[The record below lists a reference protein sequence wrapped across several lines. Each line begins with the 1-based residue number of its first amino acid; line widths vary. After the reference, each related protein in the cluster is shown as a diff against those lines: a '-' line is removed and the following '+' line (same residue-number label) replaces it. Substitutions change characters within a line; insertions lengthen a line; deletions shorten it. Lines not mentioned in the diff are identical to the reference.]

1 MAQQLRNSATLSG
14 SNVTISPGGV
24 FNGLSSG
31 RNVVS
36 LGNDLTSAG
45 NVTFNHLTLTNGLL
59 VGGNHVDTYFTNN
72 VFKLPITGS
81 IEVTGSFTLDTNS
94 TICGTLTAQNI
105 VSEYQTSNVIQ
116 ESGST
121 KFGDSSDDTH
131 RFSGS
136 FQSTGSIKVGN
147 TSYTSVSNDA
157 TSGSMLTT
165 ALSTESSVK
174 AYTSSRT
181 GSIVGGDTDPPAAI
195 INLLRKNY
203 NKSATSITN
212 NTCSFNAITASTAD
226 GFAAVSEND
235 FIFFNNGN
243 VIEHDALTIQQS
255 GSTFLLIVNPD
266 SYGFDLNSSVDNIR
280 AWGKFNA

>member
-81 IEVTGSFTLDTNS
+81 IEVTGSFTLDTNL
-94 TICGTLTAQNI
+94 TIGGTLTAQNI

-136 FQSTGSIKVGN
+136 FQS
-147 TSYTSVSNDA
+147 
-157 TSGSMLTT
+157 
-165 ALSTESSVK
+165 
-174 AYTSSRT
+174 T

-255 GSTFLLIVNPD
+255 GSTFLLIVIPD